1 MTEHITPIMGEES
14 ARRMRLTMDSLMAW
28 FVESVKS
35 GLPTS
40 VKRTWDDQIEFVIG
54 PDTFTVTVAL
64 KSPEDLST

>member
-1 MTEHITPIMGEES
+1 
-14 ARRMRLTMDSLMAW
+14 MAW

-54 PDTFTVTVAL
+54 DDTFTVTVAL